1 MWKSWTL
8 ALAACIGLL
17 GATSLAHA
25 SVLVPGQTVAPVSK
39 DGTFG
44 APNVASVGPLPF
56 AFVGT
61 GGPVTGTYR
70 EFVSAG
76 RTGNPFGGLSFEYQ
90 FTVDATSTQAVSGF
104 SAGGF
109 AGWLT
114 NVTFAPGGMIAPYAA
129 SRTPNGDSIEYLMAG
144 TLARPGGTSMWLI
157 VDTNAPSFQPD
168 TVSLEGDGGSTGSF
182 AALGAAPPPQVPEP
196 ATLTLALVG
205 LSLGAGFG
213 YRRLRRPKLAGM

>member
-8 ALAACIGLL
+8 AVAACVGLL
-17 GATSLAHA
+17 GATSLAQA
-25 SVLVPGQTVAPVSK
+25 SVLAPGQTVRPVSK

-44 APNVASVGPLPF
+44 APNVASMGPLPF
-56 AFVGT
+56 AFVEP

-76 RTGNPFGGLSFEYQ
+76 RNGNPFGGLSFEYQ
-90 FTVDATSTQAVSGF
+90 FTMDATSTRAVSGF

-129 SRTPNGDSIEYLMAG
+129 SRTANGDSIEYLMAG
-144 TLARPGGTSMWLI
+144 PLASGGGTSMWLI
-157 VDTNAPSFQPD
+157 VDTNAPSFQLD
-168 TVSLEGDGGSTGSF
+168 TVSLQGDGGSTGSL
-182 AALGAAPPPQVPEP
+182 AALGPAPPQAAPEP
-196 ATLTLALVG
+196 ATLALALVG

-213 YRRLRRPKLAGM
+213 YRRLRRPKPALA